1 MHAPGSLQYL
11 QMVPM
16 AYRSAFRPITR
27 AQRALPAQDL
37 IAPADERLCN
47 GAIAYAAGRGCRPSS
62 DLVARVRGE
71 RMHHMCNTGFAV
83 RLTNRLRE
91 LWLECRQA
99 CEWGPLPWHQLA
111 HA

>member
-1 MHAPGSLQYL
+1 
-11 QMVPM
+11 MVPM
-16 AYRSAFRPITR
+16 AYCSAFTPITR

-37 IAPADERLCN
+37 IGPADERLCN
-47 GAIAYAAGRGCRPSS
+47 GAIACAAGRGCRPFS
-62 DLVARVRGE
+62 DLVARVKGE

-83 RLTNRLRE
+83 RIANRLRE

-111 HA
+111 TT